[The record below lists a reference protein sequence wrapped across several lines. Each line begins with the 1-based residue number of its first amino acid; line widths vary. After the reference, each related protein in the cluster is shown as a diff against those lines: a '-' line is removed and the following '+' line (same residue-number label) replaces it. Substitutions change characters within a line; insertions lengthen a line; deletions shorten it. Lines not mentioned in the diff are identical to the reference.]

1 MGAIV
6 GKPAQA
12 RSAAVGDV
20 ALPAKRARQ
29 MHQWIWKYHPKRWFF
44 DLEAREWLPRLGRI
58 KFDAGQQ
65 NVLENGNIGL
75 AMATAQG
82 HGWTIIQPNDERL
95 GPHSNYMQELPVDNG
110 RKAYAPTW
118 QHYALEGG
126 MVFEDTDKEQMRAFL
141 RHLVRSGI
149 VGQISPNIRRYH
161 TRRYADRV
169 SKAEAASAAQ
179 PHNGIL
185 RERARALRETYE
197 AMQADPPPTK
207 RKRTRKPIKATEVPH
222 AEG

>member
-6 GKPAQA
+6 GRPTKPQ
-12 RSAAVGDV
+12 SAAIGSV
-20 ALPAKRARQ
+20 ALPARKARQ
-29 MHQWIWKYHPKRWFF
+29 LHQFVWKWHPKRWRW
-44 DLEAREWLPRLGRI
+44 DEETHEWLPRLGQL

-75 AMATAQG
+75 AMATAQS
-82 HGWTIIQPNDERL
+82 HGWTIIQPSDERL
-95 GPHSNYMQELPVDNG
+95 GPWSDYMQELPVDNG
-110 RKAYAPTW
+110 RKAYAPIW
-118 QHYALEGG
+118 KEYALEGG
-126 MVFEDTDKEQMRAFL
+126 MVFESVDKDRMREFL

-149 VGQISPNIRRYH
+149 VGDISPNIKSYHVRRF
-161 TRRYADRV
+161 ASRV

-185 RERARALRETYE
+185 MIKAQKLRATFDAMQAGPAKPKRRRARA
-197 AMQADPPPTK
+197 
-207 RKRTRKPIKATEVPH
+207 KPAPQEVDH